1 MITTR
6 VGGTYSRVA
15 DPDWDDPLDTD
26 FSVAAGGRWNAPGT
40 FPVLYL
46 NETVGAARANVS
58 MRLAEQRR
66 LGITIDMLDPLGLP
80 VLVDVLVSPGTAVD
94 LTSDVGL
101 AAVGLPLSYPLDA
114 SGEQVDHAYCR
125 PIGAAAHE
133 AQHQGIRARC
143 AAPGAGRDDLELS
156 WFRDNGGSV
165 ELTGK
170 PRSFRDWFP

>member
-1 MITTR
+1 MITSR
-6 VGGTYSRVA
+6 IGGTYSRVA

-26 FSVAAGGRWNAPGT
+26 FSLATGGRWNAPGT

-46 NETVGAARANVS
+46 NETLGAARANVS

-80 VLVDVLVSPGTAVD
+80 VLVEVLVSSGTAVD
-94 LTSDVGL
+94 LTSDDGL

-114 SGEQVDHAYCR
+114 AGERVGHARCR
-125 PIGAAAHE
+125 LIGATAHE

-143 AAPGAGRDDLELS
+143 AAPGAARVDLELA
-156 WFRDNGGSV
+156 WFRDNGGFA
-165 ELTGK
+165 ELTGNQR
-170 PRSFRDWFP
+170 PFRDWF

>member
-1 MITTR
+1 MITSR

-26 FSVAAGGRWNAPGT
+26 FSLATGGRWNAPGT

-46 NETVGAARANVS
+46 NETLGAARANVS

-80 VLVDVLVSPGTAVD
+80 VLVEVLVSSGTATD
-94 LTSDVGL
+94 LTSDDGL

-114 SGEQVDHAYCR
+114 AGERVDHARCR
-125 PIGAAAHE
+125 LIGAPAHE
-133 AQHQGIRARC
+133 APHQGIRARC
-143 AAPGAGRDDLELS
+143 AAPGAARVDLELAC
-156 WFRDNGGSV
+156 FRDNGGFA
-165 ELTGK
+165 ELTGNQR
-170 PRSFRDWFP
+170 PFRDWF

>member
-1 MITTR
+1 MITSR
-6 VGGTYSRVA
+6 IGGTYSRVA

-26 FSVAAGGRWNAPGT
+26 FSLATGDRWNAPGT

-46 NETVGAARANVS
+46 NETLGAARANVS

-80 VLVDVLVSPGTAVD
+80 VLVEVLVSSGTAVD
-94 LTSDVGL
+94 LTSDEGL

-114 SGEQVDHAYCR
+114 AGERVDHAPCR
-125 PIGAAAHE
+125 LIGATAHE

-143 AAPGAGRDDLELS
+143 AAPGAARVDLEFA
-156 WFRDNGGSV
+156 WFRDNGGFA
-165 ELTGK
+165 ELTGNQR
-170 PRSFRDWFP
+170 PFRDWF